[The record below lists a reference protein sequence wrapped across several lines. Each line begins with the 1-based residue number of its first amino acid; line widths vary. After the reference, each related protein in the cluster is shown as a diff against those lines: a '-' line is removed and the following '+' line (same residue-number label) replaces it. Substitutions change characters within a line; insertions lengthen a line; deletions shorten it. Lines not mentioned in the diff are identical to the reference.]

1 MTRPGKPAQRG
12 RSLDA
17 GEDWLWREA
26 MRDVRPYRPL
36 PVAAPRPARA
46 EPAPKPAK
54 KPAAPAH
61 AAPAYPAQS
70 QRQSLGTG
78 VDGATARRLA
88 QGRIA
93 PDATLDLH
101 GMTQDHAHAALERFL
116 AVSVA
121 HGRRCVLVITGK
133 GDPAA
138 TRDDG
143 DAPWARRRPGVLKS
157 LVPLWLEH
165 SAHRDSL
172 ASVKAAHVKHGGGGA
187 LYVYLRSRR

>member
-1 MTRPGKPAQRG
+1 MPRSGKPGPRG
-12 RSLDA
+12 RHLDA
-17 GEDWLWREA
+17 DEDWLWREA

-36 PVAAPRPARA
+36 PASTIRPVRAEAAPKAAKKIPVPSALSPRPA
-46 EPAPKPAK
+46 
-54 KPAAPAH
+54 
-61 AAPAYPAQS
+61 QIGS
-70 QRQSLGTG
+70 QGLGSG

-88 QGRIA
+88 QGRSA

-133 GDPAA
+133 GGLADK
-138 TRDDG
+138 RDDG

-165 SAHRDSL
+165 SAQRDNL
-172 ASVKAAHVKHGGGGA
+172 ASVRAAHVKHGGGGA